1 MKLTPRERVLLLA
14 LPVAVV
20 LGGYAAWYSVTQ
32 RPKRA
37 AVERAFRE
45 VEAKAVTPLQLD
57 RQEADAR
64 QARQALETAQTKKR
78 RLGDEI
84 AALRRHPASLPR
96 RMHSLCSLTT
106 LLDRHRL
113 QLLEESSSAE
123 GLQRLPKSLT
133 NALTRIDSPTQK
145 GAGGELRRYKIA
157 GTFANLMQA
166 IEALAADESSP
177 GIPVSLAM
185 DEPDGS
191 TSNRVWTLLI
201 WM

>member
-37 AVERAFRE
+37 AVERAFHE
-45 VEAKAVTPLQLD
+45 AEAKRVTPA
-57 RQEADAR
+57 QEEFQKADAL
-64 QARQALETAQTKKR
+64 QARKALETVQAEKV
-78 RLGDEI
+78 RLNGEI

-96 RMHSLCSLTT
+96 RMQSLCAFTT

-113 QLLEESSSAE
+113 QLLEENSSSE

-133 NALTRIDSPTQK
+133 EALARIDSPTQK
-145 GAGGELRRYKIA
+145 GAGGELRRYKIT

-191 TSNRVWTLLI
+191 TANRVWTLLI